1 MLLPFQ
7 NPSSVIQ
14 RAPMSG
20 VFGISADTI
29 DKDGFIT
36 HVLGH
41 WYCLLGNT
49 IPAEGPQH
57 IEAAERLYELYVEY
71 RQHVENGL
79 KGGYLVLH
87 KLYQSANIDEA
98 RKVLKGLVSS

>member
-1 MLLPFQ
+1 MLLPFH
-7 NPSSVIQ
+7 NPASVVQ

-20 VFGISADTI
+20 VFGIEANTI
-29 DKDGFIT
+29 DKAGFVS

-49 IPAEGPQH
+49 IPVEGPQH
-57 IEAAERLYELYVEY
+57 VEAAERLYEFYIEY
-71 RQHVENGL
+71 RQLVEKGL

-87 KLYQSANIDEA
+87 KLYQSASIDEA
-98 RKVLKGLVSS
+98 RTILKELVSS

>member
-7 NPSSVIQ
+7 NPCSVIQ

-20 VFGISADTI
+20 VFGIPAGTI
-29 DKDGFIT
+29 DKAGFVS
-36 HVLGH
+36 HVLGN
-41 WYCLLGNT
+41 WYCIRGNT

-57 IEAAERLYELYVEY
+57 IEAAERMYELYVEY
-71 RQHVENGL
+71 RQQVEKGL

-87 KLYQSANIDEA
+87 KLYQSASIDDA
-98 RKVLKGLVSS
+98 RMVLKELVSA

>member
-7 NPSSVIQ
+7 NPGSVIQ

-20 VFGISADTI
+20 VFGIKANTI
-29 DKDGFIT
+29 DKAGFVS

-71 RQHVENGL
+71 RQQVENGL
-79 KGGYLVLH
+79 NGGYLVLH
-87 KLYQSANIDEA
+87 KLYKSASIDEA
-98 RKVLKGLVSS
+98 RHVLKELVTA